1 MILIDAIGE
10 IPKDIVLSQSQ
21 IDAIN
26 QRKISETG
34 NLKSQLKLKIGT
46 QIMLTSDSD
55 VDGRLVNGLLG
66 TAKQIKFKNI
76 KLVLFM

>member
-26 QRKISETG
+26 QRKMSETR